1 MPKFPEFNLSMGFV
15 HAYDIMAAFFVIDEI
30 HLVRVRNVLVRKQN
44 ETVSIGSQ
52 IVVVTVEII
61 SFSIN
66 QLTIVIIDC
75 D

>member
-1 MPKFPEFNLSMGFV
+1 
-15 HAYDIMAAFFVIDEI
+15 MAAFFVIDEI